1 MPSVE
6 DAVLSNILLWKKNIE
21 TNDFFDIDL
30 QTETWEHLK
39 EFYENNIEKIRM
51 KQQE

>member
-1 MPSVE
+1 MRFYQTSFCG
-6 DAVLSNILLWKKNIE
+6 KKNIE